1 MNNIAVIE
9 ELHGSLEIPDD
20 DTKWYA
26 VYTKSRHEKKVA
38 RGCIDNNISYYL
50 PLQESVRHYKN
61 RVVTFMKPLFSG
73 YIFCRCN
80 GDGKRQL
87 YQTGHIC
94 KFIEPLDQVQF
105 INELQ
110 QIRGVREKGFRLFP
124 HSYLQRGRRVRVIR
138 GPFRNFQGKI
148 SHRKGKYKLV
158 LNIDLIRH
166 AVAVE
171 IDIDD
176 IDLVD

>member
-1 MNNIAVIE
+1 MVEEVEEIYGELQIAN
-9 ELHGSLEIPDD
+9 D
-20 DTKWYA
+20 DTRWYA

-38 RGCIDNNISYYL
+38 KSCKDYKISYYL
-50 PLQESVRHYKN
+50 PLRASERHYEH
-61 RVVTFMKPLFSG
+61 RVVTFKKPLFTG

-94 KFIEPLDQVQF
+94 KFIEAFDQRRF
-105 INELQ
+105 IKELQ
-110 QIRGVREKGFRLFP
+110 QIHGIKKQGARIFS
-124 HSYLQRGRRVRVIR
+124 HSYLQRGKRVRVIR
-138 GPFRNFQGKI
+138 GPFADFEGKI

-158 LNIDLIRH
+158 LNIDLIRQ

-171 IDIDD
+171 IDARD
-176 IDLVD
+176 IVLLD

>member
-1 MNNIAVIE
+1 MVDEVE
-9 ELHGSLEIPDD
+9 EIFGKLEIAND
-20 DTKWYA
+20 DTRWYA

-38 RGCIDNNISYYL
+38 KSCKDYHISYYL
-50 PLQESVRHYKN
+50 PMRDSERHYNN
-61 RVVTFMKPLFSG
+61 RVITFKKPLFSG

-94 KFIEPLDQVQF
+94 KFIDALNQMQF
-105 INELQ
+105 IKELQ
-110 QIRGVREKGFRLFP
+110 QIYGIKRQGVQLLP

-138 GPFRNFQGKI
+138 GHFKNFEGKI
-148 SHRKGKYKLV
+148 SHRKGRYKLV
-158 LNIDLIRH
+158 LNIDLIRQ

-171 IDIDD
+171 IDTSDVVA
-176 IDLVD
+176 VD